1 MIKENKPI
9 NTLDCTL
16 RDGGY
21 YNNWDFDRK
30 LVDNYLH
37 ALTKSKVDY
46 VEIGFR
52 NLSSSIFMGPYAY
65 SRDRFLEKL
74 NISKNLKLGVMIDTK
89 EVLSSENG
97 IKKTIDTLLSE
108 KSQSNIN
115 LIRFATHFSDVNSL
129 GKIVKLTK
137 DKGYKIAINLMQTG
151 GKSEEQINRATKYLA
166 QLKEIDVLY
175 FADSL
180 GNMRKEDIIKTISLL
195 RNNWHKDLGIHAHN
209 NKGLALSNTLVAL
222 NNGVNWVDSTV
233 RGMGRGAGNAET
245 EILLSE
251 LNRIYK
257 ENYRLDEIYKL
268 AVDDFKILNSEFN
281 WGQSLLYS
289 LAADNNIH
297 PTYIQEM
304 ISDSRYNDQRILEA
318 INFMKNI
325 PSASFNKEFLDNFVK
340 NQSKNNYI
348 GNWNASNW
356 CKNKEV
362 LIVGSG
368 PSIKRHHE
376 GIIEYIKEYKPTVL
390 SLNINNNIEQKF
402 IDGYVI
408 AKKSRTVMDSVFYKN
423 LKKPL
428 FASKNIVSDNP
439 DFSKIKKRLKDYGM
453 NFGFKKF
460 RIEKNSCYLPNDLA
474 ISYALAL
481 ATIGNA
487 KKISLVGFDGYK
499 QNNSLQ
505 EEMIETIKLYK
516 NNKKN
521 INIYSLTPTSYPV
534 DSDSLYAPRKN

>member
-1 MIKENKPI
+1 MSKSRNKI
-9 NTLDCTL
+9 TTIDCTL

-21 YNNWDFDRK
+21 YNNWDFDKK
-30 LVDNYLH
+30 LVNNYMN

-46 VEIGFR
+46 IEIGFR
-52 NLSSSIFMGPYAY
+52 NLSSSTFMGPYAY

-74 NISKNLKLGVMIDTK
+74 NLSKKVNVGVMIDTK
-89 EVLSSENG
+89 EILNSNIG
-97 IKKTIDTLLSE
+97 IKKTLDTLLNK
-108 KSQSNIN
+108 KSQSSVS
-115 LIRFATHFSDVNSL
+115 LVRFATHFSDVNSL
-129 GKIVKLTK
+129 DKIVKLTK

-151 GKSEEQINRATKYLA
+151 GKSEEQINDATKYLS
-166 QLKEIDVLY
+166 QIKEIDVLY

-180 GNMRKEDIIKTISLL
+180 GNMREEDIIKTISLL
-195 RNNWHKDLGIHAHN
+195 RNNWFKDLGIHTHN

-222 NNGVNWVDSTV
+222 RNGVNWVDSTV

-257 ENYRLDEIYKL
+257 KNYKLDEIYQL
-268 AVDDFKILNSEFN
+268 AVDDFKKLNSQFN

-304 ISDSRYNDQRILEA
+304 ISDPRYDDQRILEA
-318 INFMKNI
+318 ISFMKNV
-325 PSASFNKEFLDNFVK
+325 PSASFNKEFLDNFMK
-340 NQSKNNYI
+340 NQNEKNYL

-362 LIVGSG
+362 LIIGSG
-368 PSIKRHHE
+368 PSINRHHE
-376 GIIEYIKEYKPTVL
+376 GIIEYIKEYKPIVL
-390 SLNINNNIEQKF
+390 SLNINNNIEQQY

-408 AKKSRTVMDSVFYKN
+408 AKKSRIVMDSVFYKN
-423 LKKPL
+423 LKKPI

-439 DFSKIKKRLKDYGM
+439 DFPKIKKRLKNYGM
-453 NFGFKKF
+453 NSGFKQF
-460 RIEKNSCYLPNDLA
+460 RIENYSCYLPNDLA

-481 ATIGNA
+481 TTIGNA
-487 KKISLVGFDGYK
+487 KKIMLVGFDGYK

-516 NNKKN
+516 NCKQN
-521 INIYSLTPTSYPV
+521 INICSLTPTSYPV
-534 DSDSLYAPRKN
+534 ESDSLYAPKKN

>member
-21 YNNWDFDRK
+21 YNNWDFDKK

-74 NISKNLKLGVMIDTK
+74 NISKNLQLGVMIDTK

-180 GNMRKEDIIKTISLL
+180 GNMREEDIIKTISLL

-268 AVDDFKILNSEFN
+268 AVNDFKILNSEFN

-340 NQSKNNYI
+340 NQSKKNYI
-348 GNWNASNW
+348 GRWNASNW

-534 DSDSLYAPRKN
+534 DSDSLYAPKKN

>member
-1 MIKENKPI
+1 M
-9 NTLDCTL
+9 
-16 RDGGY
+16 
-21 YNNWDFDRK
+21 
-30 LVDNYLH
+30 VDNYLH

-180 GNMRKEDIIKTISLL
+180 GNMREEDIIKTISLL

-439 DFSKIKKRLKDYGM
+439 DFSKIKKK
-453 NFGFKKF
+453 
-460 RIEKNSCYLPNDLA
+460 
-474 ISYALAL
+474 
-481 ATIGNA
+481 T
-487 KKISLVGFDGYK
+487 
-499 QNNSLQ
+499 
-505 EEMIETIKLYK
+505 
-516 NNKKN
+516 
-521 INIYSLTPTSYPV
+521 
-534 DSDSLYAPRKN
+534 

>member
-21 YNNWDFDRK
+21 YNNWDFDKK

-180 GNMRKEDIIKTISLL
+180 GNMREEDIIKTISLL

-460 RIEKNSCYLPNDLA
+460 TIEKNSCYLPNDLA

>member
-1 MIKENKPI
+1 
-9 NTLDCTL
+9 
-16 RDGGY
+16 
-21 YNNWDFDRK
+21 
-30 LVDNYLH
+30 
-37 ALTKSKVDY
+37 
-46 VEIGFR
+46 
-52 NLSSSIFMGPYAY
+52 MGPYAY

-180 GNMRKEDIIKTISLL
+180 GNMREEDIIKTISLL

>member
-74 NISKNLKLGVMIDTK
+74 NISKDLKLGVMIDTK

-180 GNMRKEDIIKTISLL
+180 GNMREEDIIKTISLL

-251 LNRIYK
+251 LNRIYR

-356 CKNKEV
+356 CKSKEV

-439 DFSKIKKRLKDYGM
+439 DFPKIKKRLKDYGM

>member
-65 SRDRFLEKL
+65 SRDSFLEKL

>member
-180 GNMRKEDIIKTISLL
+180 GNMREEDIIKTISLL

-487 KKISLVGFDGYK
+487 KKMSLVGFDGYK

>member
-180 GNMRKEDIIKTISLL
+180 GNMREEDIIKTISLL

-268 AVDDFKILNSEFN
+268 AVNDFKILNSEFN

>member
-180 GNMRKEDIIKTISLL
+180 GNMREEDIIKTISLL

-460 RIEKNSCYLPNDLA
+460 RIEKNSCYLPNNLA

>member
-1 MIKENKPI
+1 
-9 NTLDCTL
+9 
-16 RDGGY
+16 
-21 YNNWDFDRK
+21 
-30 LVDNYLH
+30 
-37 ALTKSKVDY
+37 
-46 VEIGFR
+46 
-52 NLSSSIFMGPYAY
+52 
-65 SRDRFLEKL
+65 
-74 NISKNLKLGVMIDTK
+74 
-89 EVLSSENG
+89 
-97 IKKTIDTLLSE
+97 
-108 KSQSNIN
+108 
-115 LIRFATHFSDVNSL
+115 
-129 GKIVKLTK
+129 
-137 DKGYKIAINLMQTG
+137 MQTG

-180 GNMRKEDIIKTISLL
+180 GNMREEDIIKTISLL

-408 AKKSRTVMDSVFYKN
+408 AKKSRTVMDSVF
-423 LKKPL
+423 
-428 FASKNIVSDNP
+428 I
-439 DFSKIKKRLKDYGM
+439 KI
-453 NFGFKKF
+453 
-460 RIEKNSCYLPNDLA
+460 
-474 ISYALAL
+474 
-481 ATIGNA
+481 
-487 KKISLVGFDGYK
+487 
-499 QNNSLQ
+499 
-505 EEMIETIKLYK
+505 
-516 NNKKN
+516 
-521 INIYSLTPTSYPV
+521 
-534 DSDSLYAPRKN
+534 

>member
-52 NLSSSIFMGPYAY
+52 NLSSSIFVGPYAY

-180 GNMRKEDIIKTISLL
+180 GNMREEDIIKTISLL

-460 RIEKNSCYLPNDLA
+460 RIEKNSCYLPNNLA

>member
-21 YNNWDFDRK
+21 YNNWDFDKK

-74 NISKNLKLGVMIDTK
+74 NISKNLQLGVMIDTK

-180 GNMRKEDIIKTISLL
+180 GNMREEDIIKTISLL

-268 AVDDFKILNSEFN
+268 AVNDFKILNSEFN

-340 NQSKNNYI
+340 NQSKKNYI
-348 GNWNASNW
+348 GKWNASNW

-534 DSDSLYAPRKN
+534 DSDSLYAPKKN

>member
-74 NISKNLKLGVMIDTK
+74 NISKNLQLGVMIDTK

-180 GNMRKEDIIKTISLL
+180 GNMREEDIIKTISLL